1 MTSPIADM
9 IPAGLC
15 PSPRMAHTV
24 RVVADRSGAER
35 LRNDE
40 VVLTRQA
47 REIAALT
54 ATVSALRSALAADH
68 QAGPQEA
75 PLDRVVRPIA
85 ATEHDV
91 ELSRIEASERG
102 GMSARPEIRQYV
114 LPTVYTNN
122 GSLIDVFA

>member
-1 MTSPIADM
+1 MS
-9 IPAGLC
+9 PAGLC
-15 PSPRMAHTV
+15 PSPRVAPTV
-24 RVVADRSGAER
+24 TVGAEGTGAER
-35 LRNDE
+35 LRHDE
-40 VVLTRQA
+40 VVLSRQA

>member
-1 MTSPIADM
+1 
-9 IPAGLC
+9 
-15 PSPRMAHTV
+15 MAHTV

-68 QAGPQEA
+68 QSGPQETS
-75 PLDRVVRPIA
+75 LDGVVRPITG
-85 ATEHDV
+85 TENDL
-91 ELSRIEASERG
+91 ELTRIVASERG
-102 GMSARPEIRQYV
+102 GMTARPEIRQYV